1 MPVVPDMES
10 FLGKNINRICKN
22 RFHDPAMNHCAH
34 FVCHVMGFDFSFNC
48 KDYKGGNKP
57 AANIRVHEVFANCP
71 RVGKWSDAD
80 TSQSQLIFVTRTDAV
95 NLATG
100 TMQNIPE
107 KHIGIYHNGQ
117 VYHYSNTND
126 QVVKQTVPDFLA
138 RFEAAYSG
146 RQSLFFGEFPKS
158 DLRLS
163 LRGYR
168 ARTTAAAAAAPEL
181 HTAAAAPS
189 FALRKDGSRWFAR
202 RAGEAEFLVGV
213 EVNQPEKR
221 FHGLHVPVRSY
232 YGPQFDPADYFD
244 RIDQWAYL
252 LDVTGFCESKNR
264 FNLINTYNRARFTF
278 GFYQLAAHTP
288 RDNLILFFR
297 AALQNTDLAAAF
309 PDLKLIGGK
318 VFRIDP
324 NGTETDLEQE
334 FFDAATDEHQ
344 LQRFMAYLNP
354 ERFSIDEQE
363 VMQAARLV
371 WLANESAACRQVQ
384 VDVSAAILQR
394 KMIERYHRWY
404 NLDGES
410 DVVCAAIAD
419 IHHQGRGTKT
429 AVRAALRS
437 NDKLKRLLRI
447 GADSHRSRVEALE
460 ARLKKWIRAR
470 KMGQKTYHAAQN
482 EFV

>member
-1 MPVVPDMES
+1 LRPPIPA
-10 FLGKNINRICKN
+10 GKAC
-22 RFHDPAMNHCAH
+22 
-34 FVCHVMGFDFSFNC
+34 SS
-48 KDYKGGNKP
+48 
-57 AANIRVHEVFANCP
+57 AN
-71 RVGKWSDAD
+71 
-80 TSQSQLIFVTRTDAV
+80 
-95 NLATG
+95 
-100 TMQNIPE
+100 
-107 KHIGIYHNGQ
+107 
-117 VYHYSNTND
+117 
-126 QVVKQTVPDFLA
+126 
-138 RFEAAYSG
+138 
-146 RQSLFFGEFPKS
+146 FPKS

-163 LRGYR
+163 LSGYR